1 MGFLLYKEIKMA
13 NYCMEHGMFCENAT
27 IYGHCKI
34 TACSKYLQTN
44 ETNNYIQLN
53 QTISLEKIIFPQ
65 TIGNITFYNAQQLIK
80 WVEDQQRINEDPD
93 YGIGNWS

>member
-1 MGFLLYKEIKMA
+1 MA

-53 QTISLEKIIFPQ
+53 QTISLEKISFPQ

>member
-1 MGFLLYKEIKMA
+1 M
-13 NYCMEHGMFCENAT
+13 NYCARHNIICENANA
-27 IYGHCKI
+27 YGRCSI

-44 ETNNYIQLN
+44 ETNNYTQLN

-93 YGIGNWS
+93 YGIGNWN